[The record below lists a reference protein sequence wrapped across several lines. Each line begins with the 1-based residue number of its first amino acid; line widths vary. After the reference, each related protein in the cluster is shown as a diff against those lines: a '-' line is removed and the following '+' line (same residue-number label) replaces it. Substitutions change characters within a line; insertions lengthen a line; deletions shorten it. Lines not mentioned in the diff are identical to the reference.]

1 MKIGGISTHLRWAT
15 FALLVVAEC
24 TFPAAALGGTGG
36 AIAGAVLG
44 VLVLLLLRL
53 RGRAWVLGD
62 LRAAPLS
69 VAESPGMR
77 SCLRE
82 LSRRMRMPEP
92 LLCES
97 AVEGIGAAAFG
108 FGTDDRVLIVT
119 SGVRRQ
125 LRREEQA
132 GLLAAALA
140 GCHSPNLLL
149 DSWLAV
155 FLSFERSLVGEFSA
169 GANWRV
175 LLRRTLLHP
184 FFWLPATVLRR
195 RRPPTWDDREVV
207 LAVPDRI
214 ALLSA
219 VRRGLQSGPPAAA
232 IPKALR
238 HLLLLPLR
246 DDTAWPT
253 PFEDPNGR
261 EAHRD
266 LLYLWESRLGLR
278 SAVP

>member
-1 MKIGGISTHLRWAT
+1 MKIGRVSAHLRWVA

-24 TFPAAALGGTGG
+24 TFPAAALGG
-36 AIAGAVLG
+36 AAGAAAGAALG
-44 VLVLLLLRL
+44 ILVLLVLRF

-62 LRAAPLS
+62 LRAEPLA
-69 VAESPGMR
+69 VAEAPGLR

-82 LSRRMRMPEP
+82 LGRRMGIAEP
-92 LLCES
+92 TLCEA
-97 AVEGIGAAAFG
+97 AVDGVGAAVFG
-108 FGTDDRVLIVT
+108 FGTDERVLVVT
-119 SGVRRQ
+119 AGVRRD
-125 LRREEQA
+125 LKREEQA
-132 GLLAAALA
+132 GLLAAGLRSCDAP
-140 GCHSPNLLL
+140 GLLL

-155 FLSFERSLVGEFSA
+155 FRSFERRLVGDFSA

-175 LLRRTLLHP
+175 LLRRVLLHP
-184 FFWLPATVLRR
+184 FFWLPAALLAR
-195 RRPPTWDDREVV
+195 RRPPAWDHREVV

-219 VRRGLQSGPPAAA
+219 VRRGLQSGPPATA

-266 LLYLWESRLGLR
+266 RLYQWESRLGLR
-278 SAVP
+278 SAVT